1 MAELLA
7 VALILAALALL
18 PILIF
23 LPRRVRRCRFWC
35 PIKRRD
41 VEVELVETGPPGFRR
56 AVGVKSCSA
65 FFPANATT
73 CGGHCL
79 RGRSSDATKGGVAW
93 KHS

>member
-1 MAELLA
+1 VAGLLA
-7 VALILAALALL
+7 AALVLAALALV

-23 LPRRVRRCRFWC
+23 LPRRVRRRRFWC
-35 PIKRRD
+35 PITRRD

-65 FFPANATT
+65 FLPADATT

-79 RGRSSDATKGGVAW
+79 RGRPSDATKGGVTW
-93 KHS
+93 KRS